1 VHNKNQQC
9 QELEEMKHTT
19 NWSNTK
25 AWRGDV
31 HNKEEKKAISKAKVK
46 KKGKKEK
53 WPNNGGILS
62 KEQDDGNFLGF
73 CHFGVNGKRY

>member
-1 VHNKNQQC
+1 
-9 QELEEMKHTT
+9 
-19 NWSNTK
+19 
-25 AWRGDV
+25 V